1 MDRLLKDADK
11 QAQQRE
17 AAQRAEE
24 AEAADQAKKQG
35 QVEYIRSLGKPGE
48 RALQAFRAAGVP
60 LGHLP
65 PELVVAF
72 EHRADGTFVDPPTA
86 AEQKHSTET
95 PAPKYKQNTD
105 RGITD
110 LRARI
115 MSRGF

>member
-1 MDRLLKDADK
+1 MDGAAEKLKSAM
-11 QAQQRE
+11 ATE
-17 AAQRAEE
+17 AVPGATPT
-24 AEAADQAKKQG
+24 AKKPPKAPMPKG
-35 QVEYIRSLGKPGE
+35 ALGKDVQTSESGLAQLP
-48 RALQAFRAAGVP
+48 QAAA
-60 LGHLP
+60 LP
-65 PELVVAF
+65 PQPVSF
-72 EHRADGTFVDPPTA
+72 EPLADARADGTFVDPPTA

>member
-1 MDRLLKDADK
+1 MPSATPNAKKPPKAPMPKGVNGKDA
-11 QAQQRE
+11 QASESASGLTQLPQ
-17 AAQRAEE
+17 AAA
-24 AEAADQAKKQG
+24 
-35 QVEYIRSLGKPGE
+35 
-48 RALQAFRAAGVP
+48 
-60 LGHLP
+60 LP
-65 PELVVAF
+65 PQPVSF
-72 EHRADGTFVDPPTA
+72 EPLADARADGTFVDPPTA